1 MTNKNELPPDP
12 VWDKAWAW
20 VQRQHEA
27 RQTDGDVHAELAHWL
42 SEAPAHRKAYEK
54 ASRLWLLSGLL
65 PPSTDIDS
73 AAD

>member
-1 MTNKNELPPDP
+1 MTNNNELPPDP
-12 VWDKAWAW
+12 VWEIAWAW

-27 RQTDGDVHAELAHWL
+27 MQTDGDVTAELARWL
-42 SEAPAHRKAYEK
+42 AEDPTHRKAYDK

-65 PPSTDIDS
+65 PPSTDIDN